1 MRVPFDLAAGAVV
14 RACLARLGADE
25 HVLVLSVHHVVSD
38 ERSGQILRQELA
50 VLYQA
55 ARAGEPDPLPPL
67 GVQYADFAVW
77 QRGWLTGEVLDGQLD
92 YWRGQL
98 AGAPVLELPADRPRP
113 PLRSAAGGVVR
124 FAVPAE
130 VAGGLREVARQGGA
144 SMFMTVLAAF
154 MVLLDRYT
162 GTDDVVV
169 GTPVADR
176 GRAETEDLI
185 GFFVNTLVLRADLSG
200 DPSFTALLGRVRA
213 MALQAYA
220 HQDLPFEQL
229 VDELVT
235 DRDRSRTPLFQV
247 MFTCTAAGRED
258 ADHDGGRAEA
268 APAGTGATLP
278 VKFDL
283 TVTLRDIP
291 GSGLAGSFEYSTAL
305 FDAATIG
312 RMAGHLGVLL
322 AAIGADP
329 AAPLSR
335 LPVLTAGEREQLVA
349 GWNDTAAPVP
359 AAGGVHEL
367 ITERAGACPDAVAVL
382 SGDACLTYRALTGR
396 AARLAFMLADSGA
409 RLLVT
414 DRAGRL
420 AGLGQD
426 LPAGVGVVR
435 LDDPAVRARIAAAEP
450 LALPVPVAAGQLA
463 YVIYTSGS
471 TGTPKGVLVGHG
483 SVVNLVAGLGAVLGA
498 GPGCRVLQFASFS
511 FDAAVLD
518 VAAALASGA
527 VLVVA
532 GGAERAEP
540 GRLAAL
546 VGAAGVQVASITP
559 SLLAVLRP
567 GELAGLGTLV
577 AIGER
582 LDGGVAAAWGAGRRL
597 LNGYGPTETTVL
609 CCTGVAGPGA
619 GLVQPIGPPMAN
631 TRAYVLDR
639 CLGPV
644 PAGVAGELFIG
655 GAGVARGYGYR
666 AALTA
671 ERFVAD
677 PFSPGGR
684 LYRTGDLARW
694 RPDGQVEYL
703 GRIDQQVKV
712 RGFRIEPGEIE
723 AVLAAHPAVTA
734 AAVAV
739 TGEQDQARLAAWL
752 VPADPAAGIPAAGEL
767 RDYLAGRLPGF
778 MIPAAFT
785 ELTAL
790 PLTP

>member
-113 PLRSAAGGVVR
+113 PVRSAAGAIAN
-124 FAVPAE
+124 FTVPAE
-130 VAGGLREVARQGGA
+130 VAGGLREVAQQGGA

-154 MVLLDRYT
+154 MVLLGRYT

-185 GFFVNTLVLRADLSG
+185 GFFLNTLVMRADLSG

-247 MFTCTAAGRED
+247 MLNYRTAGRED

-312 RMAGHLGVLL
+312 RMTGHLGVLL
-322 AAIGADP
+322 AAAAD
-329 AAPLSR
+329 
-335 LPVLTAGEREQLVA
+335 
-349 GWNDTAAPVP
+349 
-359 AAGGVHEL
+359 
-367 ITERAGACPDAVAVL
+367 DA
-382 SGDACLTYRALTGR
+382 
-396 AARLAFMLADSGA
+396 
-409 RLLVT
+409 
-414 DRAGRL
+414 
-420 AGLGQD
+420 
-426 LPAGVGVVR
+426 
-435 LDDPAVRARIAAAEP
+435 
-450 LALPVPVAAGQLA
+450 
-463 YVIYTSGS
+463 
-471 TGTPKGVLVGHG
+471 
-483 SVVNLVAGLGAVLGA
+483 
-498 GPGCRVLQFASFS
+498 
-511 FDAAVLD
+511 
-518 VAAALASGA
+518 
-527 VLVVA
+527 
-532 GGAERAEP
+532 
-540 GRLAAL
+540 
-546 VGAAGVQVASITP
+546 
-559 SLLAVLRP
+559 
-567 GELAGLGTLV
+567 
-577 AIGER
+577 
-582 LDGGVAAAWGAGRRL
+582 
-597 LNGYGPTETTVL
+597 
-609 CCTGVAGPGA
+609 
-619 GLVQPIGPPMAN
+619 
-631 TRAYVLDR
+631 
-639 CLGPV
+639 
-644 PAGVAGELFIG
+644 
-655 GAGVARGYGYR
+655 
-666 AALTA
+666 
-671 ERFVAD
+671 
-677 PFSPGGR
+677 
-684 LYRTGDLARW
+684 
-694 RPDGQVEYL
+694 
-703 GRIDQQVKV
+703 
-712 RGFRIEPGEIE
+712 
-723 AVLAAHPAVTA
+723 
-734 AAVAV
+734 
-739 TGEQDQARLAAWL
+739 
-752 VPADPAAGIPAAGEL
+752 
-767 RDYLAGRLPGF
+767 
-778 MIPAAFT
+778 
-785 ELTAL
+785 
-790 PLTP
+790 